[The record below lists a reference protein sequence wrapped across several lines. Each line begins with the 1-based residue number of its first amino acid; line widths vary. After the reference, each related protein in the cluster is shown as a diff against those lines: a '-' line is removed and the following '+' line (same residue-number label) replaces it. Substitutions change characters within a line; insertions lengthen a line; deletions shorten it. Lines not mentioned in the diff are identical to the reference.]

1 MRHRNRGVC
10 NDFCNF
16 FVAKHPWKLSLLQKL
31 VVCLEEF
38 RLNAAAKW
46 ALTKDVA
53 IMPLARQNR
62 CELAPE

>member
-16 FVAKHPWKLSLLQKL
+16 FVAKHPWKLSLLRKL
-31 VVCLEEF
+31 SFVWKF

-46 ALTKDVA
+46 VLTKDVA
-53 IMPLARQNR
+53 IMPRARRNR
-62 CELAPE
+62 RELAPE